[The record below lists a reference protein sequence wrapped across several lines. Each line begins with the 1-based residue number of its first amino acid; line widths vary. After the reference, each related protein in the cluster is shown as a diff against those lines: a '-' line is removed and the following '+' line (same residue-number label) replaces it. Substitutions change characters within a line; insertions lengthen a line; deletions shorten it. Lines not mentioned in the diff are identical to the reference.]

1 VRIILFTG
9 KGGVGKTSAAA
20 ATALRAA
27 EGGLRTLVMSTDPA
41 HSLSDS
47 FDLPITGEPTE
58 IGRGLWGQQIDAQER
73 LEENWREIREY
84 AVEVLSWAG
93 MSGMQAEEL
102 SVIPGLDE
110 LFGLSD
116 IREHHRSGAYDLLI
130 VDCAPTAETL
140 RLLSLPEVMSWYIER
155 IFPVERKIVKAV
167 RPVWQRVRSLPP
179 LATDSVFQAV
189 ERFYRRLEG
198 IRDILVDPENTS
210 VRLVM
215 NAEKMVVAEA
225 QRTFT
230 YLSLFGYPVDAVIV
244 NRLIPD
250 EVTDPYF
257 DTWKESQQQHL
268 TTIEDSFAP
277 IPILKARLFDREM
290 VGSAALGALA
300 GEVYGDRDPAGVLF
314 SDEAMKV
321 ERRDGGHTLSIR
333 LPFAAT
339 EEVDLSR
346 YGDELFVKVGAIKR
360 NVVLPMSLRTE
371 KVVSAEIREDWLE
384 ISFDRPA
391 VAEDARR

>member
-1 VRIILFTG
+1 MRIILFTG

-20 ATALRAA
+20 ATALRASA
-27 EGGLRTLVMSTDPA
+27 GGLKTLVMSTDPA

-47 FDLPITGEPTE
+47 FDRPISGEPTE
-58 IGRGLWGQQIDAQER
+58 VGSGLWGQQIDSQER

-84 AVEVLSWAG
+84 AVELLSWAG
-93 MSGMQAEEL
+93 MSGIQAEEL

-155 IFPVERKIVKAV
+155 IFPVERKIVNAV

-198 IRDILVDPENTS
+198 IRDILIDPAHTS

-257 DTWKESQQQHL
+257 DSWKESQQQHL
-268 TTIEDSFAP
+268 TTIQDSFAP
-277 IPILKARLFDREM
+277 VPILKARLFDREM
-290 VGSAALGALA
+290 VGSEALEALA
-300 GEVYGDRDPAGVLF
+300 GEVYGDKDPAAVLF
-314 SDEAMKV
+314 AEESLKV
-321 ERRDGGHTLSIR
+321 VRHDGGHVLSIR

-360 NVVLPMSLRTE
+360 NVVLPLSLRSE

-384 ISFDRPA
+384 ISFDRPE
-391 VAEDARR
+391 VEDARR